1 MSTKEINE
9 LRDALK
15 KIAEHEEKIAKLQT
29 ELKGINI
36 EAIIKR
42 LNHLSEELKSK
53 ADKSDIFK
61 LESEKSDKITVESE
75 FQRVWR
81 EIEQL
86 KVWVSKLDESVTKI
100 LKTPAG
106 NVSSEQLMNMVH
118 RVEKLET
125 NAVYL
130 QKQIDELKN
139 QKTTTGAGN
148 TINFTETRESMGDD
162 YKDLAMRIGGVAQDL
177 EALKNEF
184 SRWVKE
190 F

>member
-1 MSTKEINE
+1 
-9 LRDALK
+9 
-15 KIAEHEEKIAKLQT
+15 
-29 ELKGINI
+29 
-36 EAIIKR
+36 
-42 LNHLSEELKSK
+42 
-53 ADKSDIFK
+53 
-61 LESEKSDKITVESE
+61 
-75 FQRVWR
+75 
-81 EIEQL
+81 
-86 KVWVSKLDESVTKI
+86 
-100 LKTPAG
+100 
-106 NVSSEQLMNMVH
+106 MNMVH

>member
-75 FQRVWR
+75 F
-81 EIEQL
+81 
-86 KVWVSKLDESVTKI
+86 
-100 LKTPAG
+100 
-106 NVSSEQLMNMVH
+106 
-118 RVEKLET
+118 
-125 NAVYL
+125 
-130 QKQIDELKN
+130 
-139 QKTTTGAGN
+139 
-148 TINFTETRESMGDD
+148 
-162 YKDLAMRIGGVAQDL
+162 
-177 EALKNEF
+177 
-184 SRWVKE
+184 
-190 F
+190 